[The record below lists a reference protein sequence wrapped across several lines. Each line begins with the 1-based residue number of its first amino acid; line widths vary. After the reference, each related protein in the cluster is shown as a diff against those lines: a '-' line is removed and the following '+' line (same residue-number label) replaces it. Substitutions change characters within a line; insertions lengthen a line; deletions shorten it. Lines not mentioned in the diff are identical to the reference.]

1 MLMMSLV
8 VLSGLVVGL
17 EVELLEEEAELV
29 LDDVVL
35 ERFK

>member
-1 MLMMSLV
+1 MMSLV